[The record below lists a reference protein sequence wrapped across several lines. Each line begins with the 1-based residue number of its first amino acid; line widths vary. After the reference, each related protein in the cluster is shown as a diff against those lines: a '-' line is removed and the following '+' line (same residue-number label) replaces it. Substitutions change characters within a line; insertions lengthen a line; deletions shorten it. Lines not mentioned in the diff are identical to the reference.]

1 MQPKCSQVCKFVKE
15 FRSDLLGVRTAG
27 IEVSCK
33 LVQISAHPAALGKQ
47 GGNGG
52 QSFFATTGNDD
63 CFLDLNVVDGAAD
76 KSGEGEMK
84 EFCCALEFHLFSFRH
99 SELDDVRFVV
109 RRVVV
114 LRIARNRLNIRFGHC
129 TSCLFD
135 NSSAK
140 LCKHDTPLLFAPSG
154 ANYEQGLGWDRV
166 CEAQRSNES
175 PSGAFKRQRGLR
187 QQMEGR
193 CPDKRY
199 PNKITWKTRKSL
211 RSEVPDGQEIFK
223 N

>member
-1 MQPKCSQVCKFVKE
+1 M
-15 FRSDLLGVRTAG
+15 
-27 IEVSCK
+27 
-33 LVQISAHPAALGKQ
+33 
-47 GGNGG
+47 
-52 QSFFATTGNDD
+52 
-63 CFLDLNVVDGAAD
+63 
-76 KSGEGEMK
+76 
-84 EFCCALEFHLFSFRH
+84 
-99 SELDDVRFVV
+99 
-109 RRVVV
+109 
-114 LRIARNRLNIRFGHC
+114 NIRFGHY

-135 NSSAK
+135 NSSVK

-166 CEAQRSNES
+166 CEAQRS
-175 PSGAFKRQRGLR
+175 LR

-199 PNKITWKTRKSL
+199 PNKITSEMQTHC

>member
-1 MQPKCSQVCKFVKE
+1 M
-15 FRSDLLGVRTAG
+15 
-27 IEVSCK
+27 
-33 LVQISAHPAALGKQ
+33 
-47 GGNGG
+47 
-52 QSFFATTGNDD
+52 
-63 CFLDLNVVDGAAD
+63 
-76 KSGEGEMK
+76 
-84 EFCCALEFHLFSFRH
+84 
-99 SELDDVRFVV
+99 
-109 RRVVV
+109 
-114 LRIARNRLNIRFGHC
+114 
-129 TSCLFD
+129 
-135 NSSAK
+135 K
-140 LCKHDTPLLFAPSG
+140 LCKHDTPLLFALLG
-154 ANYEQGLGWDRV
+154 ANHEQGLGWDRV